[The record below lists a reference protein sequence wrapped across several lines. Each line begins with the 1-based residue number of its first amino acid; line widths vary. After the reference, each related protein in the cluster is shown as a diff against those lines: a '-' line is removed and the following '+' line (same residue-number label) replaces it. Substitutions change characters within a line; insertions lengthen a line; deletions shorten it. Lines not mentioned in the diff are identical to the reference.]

1 MIVKPKLQLTHGVC
15 HIMTEDVKT
24 ETKEVKSETLVES
37 DEEDPDREYAA
48 PAEAEPVSSAAE
60 AAEAAEAPEV
70 PVKGKKKVVK
80 KP

>member
-1 MIVKPKLQLTHGVC
+1 M
-15 HIMTEDVKT
+15 MTEDVKM
-24 ETKEVKSETLVES
+24 EAKEVKTEVKTETLVES

-48 PAEAEPVSSAAE
+48 PSEAEPVTSTN
-60 AAEAAEAPEV
+60 EAAEAPEV